1 MQRKVAIGI
10 QSFEKL
16 REEDYFYVD
25 KTAFIKEWWERGDS
39 VTLIMRPYCFGKTL
53 NMSML
58 ETFFSIKYANR
69 GDLFENL
76 CIWQEEKYQK
86 MQGTYPV
93 ISLSLASIKSRDYKQ
108 ARYEMIHLIVEL
120 YSKYNFIFESEVLKE
135 INKDFVKRVSFEMN
149 DADITFAIHQ
159 LCGYLYQYYGKKVII
174 LLDAFD
180 IPMKEA
186 YRQGY
191 WDEWVSFTRSMF
203 HSMFKGNPYLERGMM
218 VGITSISQESI
229 FSDLN
234 NVKFVTMT
242 SNEYANSFGFTEEEV
257 LASLE
262 EYDLEKEKERVK
274 QWYGGFSFGTYKNI
288 YNPLCILKFLR
299 ERMYK
304 TYWADVNS
312 NGLIDKIIREGNSE
326 IKELFEDLLNGK
338 VIRCEINER
347 FIYKQLDSD
356 ENAIWS
362 FLLTRGYLK
371 VLSYE
376 RIDLIGDREVLY
388 DLVLTNDEVKSMFF
402 DMVQKWFGRTSGNY
416 YNFIGALLRNDI
428 EEMNIY
434 MNRITRD
441 LSSYFG
447 IEKRIFRIEME
458 RFYHGFVL
466 GLLTKL
472 VEDYVITS
480 NGESGYG
487 KYDVMLEPK
496 DKRKKAFI
504 LEFKIHEPEEESSL
518 QETVAVALKQI
529 EEMKYA
535 TDLIAR
541 GCKKENIRKYGFA
554 LGEKEVLIGE

>member
-1 MQRKVAIGI
+1 MERKVAIGI
-10 QSFEKL
+10 QSFDKL
-16 REEDYFYVD
+16 REENYFYVD
-25 KTAFIKEWWERGDS
+25 KTSFIKEWWERGDS

-53 NMSML
+53 NLSML

-69 GDLFENL
+69 GDLFEGL
-76 CIWQEEKYQK
+76 SIWQEEKYRNI
-86 MQGTYPV
+86 QGTYPV
-93 ISLSLASIKSRDYKQ
+93 IHLTLASIKEREFQQ
-108 ARYEMIHLIVEL
+108 ARYHMIYLIEEL
-120 YSKYNFIFESEVLKE
+120 YSKYNFIFESEALKE
-135 INKDFVKRVSFEMN
+135 TNKDFVKRISFEMN
-149 DADITFAIHQ
+149 DAEITFAIHK

-203 HSMFKGNPYLERGMM
+203 HSMFKTNPYLERGIM

-234 NVKFVTMT
+234 NVKFVTTT
-242 SNEYANSFGFTEEEV
+242 SNEYATSFGFTEEEV
-257 LASLE
+257 LTSLE
-262 EYDLEKEKERVK
+262 EYDLGEKKERVK
-274 QWYGGFSFGTYKNI
+274 QWYGGFSFGMYQNI
-288 YNPLCILKFLR
+288 YNPWCILNFLR
-299 ERMYK
+299 EKMYK

-326 IKELFEDLLNGK
+326 IKELFEDLLKGN
-338 VIRCEINER
+338 VIRCEINEQ
-347 FIYKQLDSD
+347 FVYKQLDRD

-388 DLVLTNDEVKSMFF
+388 DVALTNKEVQSMFF

-416 YNFIGALLRNDI
+416 HNFIRALLRNDI
-428 EEMNIY
+428 EEMNAY
-434 MNRITRD
+434 MNRIARD

-447 IEKRIFRIEME
+447 MEKGSSRAEPE

-466 GLLTKL
+466 GLLTEL
-472 VEDYVITS
+472 VEDYVLTS
-480 NGESGYG
+480 NRESGYG
-487 KYDVMLEPK
+487 RYDVMLEPK
-496 DKRKKAFI
+496 DKSKKAFI

-529 EEMKYA
+529 EEMKYES
-535 TDLIAR
+535 DLITR
-541 GCKKENIRKYGFA
+541 GFVAVNEKLRNYYKNI
-554 LGEKEVLIGE
+554 

>member
-1 MQRKVAIGI
+1 MERKVAIGI
-10 QSFEKL
+10 QSFDKL
-16 REEDYFYVD
+16 REENYFYVD
-25 KTAFIKEWWERGDS
+25 KTSFIKEWWERGDS

-53 NMSML
+53 NLSML

-69 GDLFENL
+69 GDLFEGL
-76 CIWQEEKYQK
+76 SIWQEEKYRNI
-86 MQGTYPV
+86 QGTYPV
-93 ISLSLASIKSRDYKQ
+93 IHLTLASIKEREFQQ
-108 ARYEMIHLIVEL
+108 ARYHMIYLIEEL
-120 YSKYNFIFESEVLKE
+120 YSKYNFIFESEALKE
-135 INKDFVKRVSFEMN
+135 TNKNFVKRISFEMN
-149 DADITFAIHQ
+149 DAEITFAIHK

-203 HSMFKGNPYLERGMM
+203 HSMFKTNPYLERGIM

-234 NVKFVTMT
+234 NVKFVTTT
-242 SNEYANSFGFTEEEV
+242 SNEYATSFGFTEEEV
-257 LASLE
+257 LTSLE
-262 EYDLEKEKERVK
+262 EYDLGEEKERVK
-274 QWYGGFSFGTYKNI
+274 QWYGGFSFGMYQNI
-288 YNPLCILKFLR
+288 YNPWCILNFLR
-299 ERMYK
+299 EKMYK

-312 NGLIDKIIREGNSE
+312 NGLIDKIIREGNSD
-326 IKELFEDLLNGK
+326 IKSVYEDLLKGN

-347 FIYKQLDSD
+347 FIYKQLDMD
-356 ENAIWS
+356 QDAIWS
-362 FLLTRGYLK
+362 FLLARGYLK

-388 DLVLTNDEVKSMFF
+388 DVALTNKEVQSMFF

-416 YNFIGALLRNDI
+416 HNFIRALLRNDI
-428 EEMNIY
+428 EEMNAY
-434 MNRITRD
+434 MNRIARD

-447 IEKRIFRIEME
+447 MEKGSSRAEPE

-466 GLLTKL
+466 GLLTEL
-472 VEDYVITS
+472 VEDYVLTS
-480 NGESGYG
+480 NRESGYG
-487 KYDVMLEPK
+487 RYDVMLEPK
-496 DKRKKAFI
+496 DKSKKAFI

-529 EEMKYA
+529 EEMKYES
-535 TDLIAR
+535 DLITR
-541 GCKKENIRKYGFA
+541 GFVAVNEKLRNYYKNI
-554 LGEKEVLIGE
+554 